1 MPYLLSLLLVVAGLV
16 VLLFVAVK
24 VFRSLSRFG
33 AAYAAAGRHVDD
45 RAGLL
50 RARSAA
56 LKVAIAERRS
66 TRSANDS
73 DSDDSSART
82 I

>member
-16 VLLFVAVK
+16 VLVVVAVK

-66 TRSANDS
+66 TKST

>member
-1 MPYLLSLLLVVAGLV
+1 MPYLLSLLLVLVGLA
-16 VLLFVAVK
+16 VLLFVAVR

-33 AAYAAAGRHVDD
+33 AAAAAVGGHVDD

-50 RARSAA
+50 RARTAA

-73 DSDDSSART
+73 DDSSART

>member
-1 MPYLLSLLLVVAGLV
+1 MPYLLSLLLVVAGLA
-16 VLLFVAVK
+16 VLLFVVVK
-24 VFRSLSRFG
+24 VLRSLSRFG
-33 AAYAAAGRHVDD
+33 AAQAAVNRHFDD

-56 LKVAIAERRS
+56 LRVAIAERK
-66 TRSANDS
+66 TNNI
-73 DSDDSSART
+73 DDSPAPRT